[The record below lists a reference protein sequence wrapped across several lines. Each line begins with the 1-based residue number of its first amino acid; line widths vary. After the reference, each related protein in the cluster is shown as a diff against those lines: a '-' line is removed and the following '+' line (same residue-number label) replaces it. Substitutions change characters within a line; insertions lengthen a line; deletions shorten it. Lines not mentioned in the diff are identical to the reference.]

1 MTAMALNRG
10 SLPWDV
16 STEDEVLLRRLI
28 AIFLAIVF
36 LVTLLCVFI
45 TIPERVKPVEEVP
58 ENIVRMILEKQQRPP
73 PPPPEPEPEPKP
85 VEAPKPIPKP
95 EPKPVPKPEPKPIEQ
110 PEPIPVPDPVPAP
123 PSAKEQAVSAISVF
137 DELNDLRDDNVRA
150 SIDNDINANAGS
162 EAGSNERSLITS
174 SAGRASGGINNAE
187 YSRGTG
193 GGGSLDGSTG
203 SSRVNSNIGGGGG
216 GTKKGAGSGGGSDR
230 KFKRSEEEVQIVF
243 DRNRGGFDRTY
254 ARALRDDPA
263 LQGKVVFRL
272 TIEPNGSVSSCTVV
286 SSELG
291 NPSLERKLVVKVKQL
306 KFESKDVLT
315 TTVNYPID
323 FFPS

>member
-1 MTAMALNRG
+1 MSAVAINRG
-10 SLPWDV
+10 TLPWDI
-16 STEDEVLLRRLI
+16 STEDEVLLRRLA
-28 AIFLAIVF
+28 AIFLAIV
-36 LVTLLCVFI
+36 LLITLLCVFI
-45 TIPERVKPVEEVP
+45 NIPERVKPVEEVP
-58 ENIVRMILEKQQRPP
+58 ENIVRLILEKQKRPP
-73 PPPPEPEPEPKP
+73 PP
-85 VEAPKPIPKP
+85 
-95 EPKPVPKPEPKPIEQ
+95 PKPEPKPIEK
-110 PEPIPVPDPVPAP
+110 PKPIETPKPKPIEKPKPKPVERVIPVPDPTPAP

-174 SAGRASGGINNAE
+174 NAGRASGGINNAE

-193 GGGSLDGSTG
+193 GGGSLDGNTG
-203 SSRVNSNIGGGGG
+203 SSRVSSNIGGGGG
-216 GTKKGAGSGGGSDR
+216 GSKKSAGSGGGSDR

-272 TIEPNGSVSSCTVV
+272 TIEPNGSVSNCTVV

-291 NPSLERKLVVKVKQL
+291 NPGLERKLVIKVKQL
-306 KFESKDVLT
+306 KFQAKDVLT

>member
-1 MTAMALNRG
+1 M
-10 SLPWDV
+10 
-16 STEDEVLLRRLI
+16 RL
-28 AIFLAIVF
+28 
-36 LVTLLCVFI
+36 
-45 TIPERVKPVEEVP
+45 VP
-58 ENIVRMILEKQQRPP
+58 PT
-73 PPPPEPEPEPKP
+73 
-85 VEAPKPIPKP
+85 
-95 EPKPVPKPEPKPIEQ
+95 
-110 PEPIPVPDPVPAP
+110 PAP

-150 SIDNDINANAGS
+150 SIDNDINANAGT
-162 EAGSNERSLITS
+162 EAGSNERSMITS

-203 SSRVNSNIGGGGG
+203 SSRVSSNIGGGGG
-216 GTKKGAGSGGGSDR
+216 GSKKGSGSGGGGSDR

-272 TIEPNGSVSSCTVV
+272 TIEPNGSVSNCTVV

-291 NPSLERKLVVKVKQL
+291 NPGLERKLVIKVKQL
-306 KFESKDVLT
+306 KFKSKDVLT